1 MPTPSPTQTVELF
14 ASRYALQAQL
24 GRGGMGRVYRAQ
36 DTLVG
41 DVVALK
47 VLELLESQSR
57 SGALEFFRSEVR
69 LARRISHPNVT
80 HMYDMGEFSGQ
91 HYLTMEYV
99 PGQDLKALVRARQ
112 ELFPP
117 EQAVRMMVA
126 VCEGLAAAHAAGVI
140 HRDLKPANVLVEEG
154 GRVVLTDFGLAHALE
169 GEGLGQGGGMLGT
182 PVYMAPEQ
190 VSGGHVDARTDLYAV
205 GLILYEMLTGQRAF
219 TGDSPQ
225 AIASARLHNPPTDPR
240 EHEPV
245 PDALAELVLRCL
257 SREPAG
263 RPASA
268 LELAQAL
275 RTWLDGQGEQ
285 PVLVL
290 GTPGARPTDSLGE
303 LPTLLLPEEV
313 SRSKALR
320 VAVLPLRFLG
330 PAAQAYQGEALTEA
344 LIDVLARTQGVSVLG
359 SGATAS
365 LENERDPREAG
376 RRLGVAWLVDGRV
389 QQAGPRVR
397 LSARLVEAASGAQL
411 WGQHF
416 EDGSAE
422 DFTRQEVLS
431 LRAAEALRSELQ
443 VATWRHAATPE
454 TLALYQQA
462 FVLGHVP
469 GSLPEQPLGWLE
481 QCAEQSPGFIPGLVL
496 HALHSLRMWFMR
508 SADRRDWGEV
518 ARSSVARAER
528 LAPELAETHLARS
541 MLASSEGDWAQAVRS
556 ARAAV
561 AAAPAFIAALTH
573 LGGLQCEAGRV
584 DEGMKNLQM
593 CTLLAPHY
601 GQAYFNLAR
610 SSVLRGELE
619 VHRHCMERLS
629 TFTSLRLPA
638 LVLRLRVAAWD
649 GDLETVR
656 RCLHALQEE
665 NEPAMAHVQRYAAVL
680 LGELS
685 LQEALAYLEVQLGQ
699 FRNPRFVSLMCQLA
713 TEMLCLSN
721 RPQEALGFFRRAAS
735 TTLIDLEWT
744 ELCPPLASLRSLPGF
759 AEGRRQVRARVAPF
773 WNS

>member
-1 MPTPSPTQTVELF
+1 MSTRSPAQTVELF
-14 ASRYALQAQL
+14 ASRYALQNQL

-47 VLELLESQSR
+47 LLELLDSQSG

-80 HMYDMGEFSGQ
+80 HMYDMGQFAGQ

-112 ELFPP
+112 ELLPP
-117 EQAVRMMVA
+117 EQVVRMMVA

-169 GEGLGQGGGMLGT
+169 GEGRVQGGGMLGT

-190 VSGGHVDARTDLYAV
+190 LSGGEVTARSDLYAV
-205 GLILYEMLTGQRAF
+205 GLMLYEMLTGQRPF
-219 TGDSPQ
+219 TGDSSQ
-225 AIASARLHNPPTDPR
+225 AIASARLHQPPTDPR
-240 EHEPV
+240 EHEAV

-275 RTWLDGQGEQ
+275 RTWLDTQGEQ

-290 GTPGARPTDSLGE
+290 GTPAPRPTDSLGD

-313 SRSKALR
+313 SRGKALQ

-344 LIDVLARTQGVSVLG
+344 LIDALARTQGVSVLG
-359 SGATAS
+359 SAATAS
-365 LENERDPREAG
+365 LEGERDPREAG
-376 RRLGVAWLVDGRV
+376 RRLGVAYLVDGRV
-389 QQAGPRVR
+389 QQTGPRVR
-397 LSARLVEAASGAQL
+397 LSVRLVEAASGAQL

-416 EDGSAE
+416 EDGSEE

-431 LRAAEALRSELQ
+431 LRAAEALRGELQ
-443 VATWRHAATPE
+443 VATWRHAASPE
-454 TLALYQQA
+454 TLALYRQA
-462 FVLGHVP
+462 SLLGHMP
-469 GSLPEQPLGWLE
+469 GSLPEQSQAWLE
-481 QCAEQSPGFIPGLVL
+481 QCTAQSPGFIPALEL

-508 SADRRDWGEV
+508 SADRRDWGAV
-518 ARSSVARAER
+518 ARASVARAER

-541 MLASSEGDWAQAVRS
+541 LLATNEGDWAQAVQS

-561 AAAPAFIAALTH
+561 AAAPACIAALNH
-573 LGGLQCEAGRV
+573 LGSLQCEAGRV
-584 DEGMKNLQM
+584 DEGLERLRL
-593 CTLLAPHY
+593 CTLLDPHY
-601 GQAYFNLAR
+601 GQAYFSLGR
-610 SSVLRGELE
+610 SSILRGDLE
-619 VHRHCMERLS
+619 TYRHCMERLS
-629 TFTSLRLPA
+629 TFTSMRLPA
-638 LVLRLRVAAWD
+638 LVLRLRVAAWG
-649 GDLETVR
+649 GDLEAVR
-656 RCLHALQEE
+656 RCFQVLQQEE
-665 NEPAMAHVQRYAAVL
+665 EPSMALVQSYAAVL
-680 LGELS
+680 LGEQS
-685 LQEALAYLEVQLGQ
+685 LREVLAYLEVQLGQ

-713 TEMLCLSN
+713 TELLCLSHQ
-721 RPQEALGFFRRAAS
+721 PQEALGFFLRAAS

-759 AEGRRQVRARVAPF
+759 TEGRRQVRSRVAPF
-773 WNS
+773 WNG